1 MPAKP
6 RRITPDD
13 LYLLKQ
19 LNDCQLSPDG
29 KQLAAVLQQ
38 VKREENK
45 NYSNLVLQPTAGG
58 PLRQFTRGES
68 GDGHPRFS
76 PDGRY
81 LAFTS
86 GRSEKSQLWVMYTDG
101 GEAWQLTK
109 LDGNVGDFAWSPDSR
124 SIAFTYTPQD
134 AEALER
140 EKLGKQGKKNQEQ
153 PVVRHITRFRYR
165 LDGMGYYPQGAA
177 ELHVVEVASGKE
189 RTLVA
194 DGKDNEG
201 PCYSPDGKWVVFNSN
216 KSKDPDLDFMRGD
229 LWRVAADGKG
239 EVEKIPTFEG
249 PAFQPAVSPDGQ
261 WIAFRGSADHKKGW
275 AEVYDSLWVVPFAGG
290 KPRQLGAELD
300 RPMGSE
306 SLNDTWGVPATPLP
320 EWAPDSSAV
329 YSTVTRDGSTE
340 VWRFDIASGTGA
352 VVFDE
357 PGVVLGFALDH
368 AAGQF
373 YCNFS
378 DVQTP
383 GDLCRR
389 KLDGGPLKRLTDVNR
404 ELFGKRDLGQ
414 VREVWA
420 KAKAGHRIQGWI
432 FLPPDF
438 DEAKQY
444 PGILYIH
451 GGPHLNYSRA
461 FFHEFQYLAA
471 QGYVVFI
478 SNPRGGTG
486 YGLGFKTAI
495 ARSWGGADYEDL
507 MAFTDYV
514 LRECKFIDR
523 KRVGVAGGSY
533 GGYMTNWIIGH
544 TKRFAAAVSDRCVS
558 NFLSF
563 FGSSDF
569 GYIFHKGMGL
579 DSQNPW
585 VERERFI
592 EMSPVSHLVHAKT
605 PTLVIHQENDLRCP
619 IEQGEQVYV
628 LLKTMGVETEL
639 LRYPQESHGMSRGG
653 RTDRRI
659 HRLEAI
665 SGWFDRY
672 LKG

>member
-6 RRITPDD
+6 RRIMPDD

-19 LNDCQLSPDG
+19 LFDCQLSPDG
-29 KQLAAVLQQ
+29 TQVAAVLQQ
-38 VKREENK
+38 VKRDENK
-45 NYSNLVLQPTAGG
+45 NYSNIVLQPTGGG

-68 GDGHPRFS
+68 SDHNPRFS

-81 LAFTS
+81 LAFVS
-86 GRSEKSQLWVMYTDG
+86 SRSEKSQIWLMPTDG

-109 LDGNVGDFAWSPDSR
+109 LEGNAGDIGWSPDSKH
-124 SIAFTYTPQD
+124 IAFTYTPQD
-134 AEALER
+134 AEAVER
-140 EKLGKQGKKNQEQ
+140 EKLAKQGKKHQEQ
-153 PVVRHITRFRYR
+153 PIVRHITRFRYR
-165 LDGMGYYPQGAA
+165 LDGMGFYPQGAT
-177 ELHVVEVASGKE
+177 ELRIVDLNGKE

-194 DGKDNEG
+194 DGKDNG
-201 PCYSPDGKWVVFNSN
+201 DPSFTPDGKWVVFSSN
-216 KSKDPDLDFMRGD
+216 KSKDPDLEFTRSD
-229 LWRVAADGKG
+229 LWRLQTDGKG
-239 EVEKIPTFEG
+239 AVEKIATFEG

-261 WIAFRGSADHKKGW
+261 WVAFRGFSDHKLGW
-275 AEVYDSLWVVPFAGG
+275 AEVYDSLWVVALGGG
-290 KPRQLGAELD
+290 KPKQLGAELD

-306 SLNDTWGVPATPLP
+306 SLNDTWGVPMTPPPL
-320 EWAPDSSAV
+320 WAPDSSAV
-329 YSTVTRDGSTE
+329 YTTVTRDGSTE
-340 VWRFDIASGTGA
+340 VYCCDIKSGKAS

-357 PGVVLGFALDH
+357 PGVVLAFGVDS

-378 DVQTP
+378 DVLTP

-389 KLDGGPLKRLTDVNR
+389 KLGGGPLKRLTDVNR
-404 ELFGKRDLGQ
+404 ELFAKRDLGL
-414 VREVWA
+414 VREVWV

-438 DEAKQY
+438 DETKQY

-451 GGPHLNYSRA
+451 GGPHLNYCRA

-486 YGLGFKTAI
+486 YGLAFKTAI
-495 ARSWGGADYEDL
+495 ARAWGTADYEDI

-514 LRECKFIDR
+514 LKECRFIDR
-523 KRVGVAGGSY
+523 KRIGVAGGSY
-533 GGYMTNWIIGH
+533 GGYMTNWVIGH
-544 TKRFAAAVSDRCVS
+544 TRRFAAAVSDRCVS

-569 GYIFHKGMGL
+569 GYIFHKGMGM
-579 DSQNPW
+579 SSENPW
-585 VERERFI
+585 VERDRFI
-592 EMSPVSHLVHAKT
+592 EMSPVSHLVNAKT
-605 PTLVIHQENDLRCP
+605 PTLVVHQENDLRCP

-665 SGWFDRY
+665 RGWFDKY
-672 LKG
+672 LKV

>member
-6 RRITPDD
+6 RRIAADD
-13 LYLLKQ
+13 LYLIRQ
-19 LNDCQLSPDG
+19 LFDCQLSPDG
-29 KQLAAVLQQ
+29 KQLAATLQQ

-45 NYSNLVLQPTAGG
+45 NYSNIVLQATAGG
-58 PLRQFTRGES
+58 PLRQFTRGEWS
-68 GDGHPRFS
+68 DHHPRYS

-81 LAFTS
+81 LAFLS
-86 GRSEKSQLWVMYTDG
+86 SRSEKSQLWLIPTDG

-109 LDGNVGDFAWSPDSR
+109 LDGNVGDYAWSPDSKC
-124 SIAFTYTPQD
+124 IVFCYTPQD

-140 EKLGKQGKKNQEQ
+140 EKLGKQGRKNQDQ
-153 PVVRHITRFRYR
+153 PVVRQITRFRYR
-165 LDGMGYYPQGAA
+165 LDGMGFYAQGAS
-177 ELHVVEVASGKE
+177 ELRIVEVASGKE
-189 RTLVA
+189 RVLVS
-194 DGKDNEG
+194 DGKDNG
-201 PCYSPDGKWVVFNSN
+201 DPAFTPDGKWVLFASN
-216 KSKDPDLDFMRGD
+216 KTKDPDVEFMRTD
-229 LWRVAADGKG
+229 LWRVPADGKG
-239 EVEKIPTFEG
+239 AVEKVPTFDG
-249 PAFQPAVSPDGQ
+249 PSFQPQVSPDGQ
-261 WIAFRGSADHKKGW
+261 WLAFRGSADAKLSW
-275 AEVYDSLWVVPFAGG
+275 AEVYDDLWVMPLAGG

-306 SLNDTWGVPATPLP
+306 SLNDTWGVPVTPLP
-320 EWAPDSSAV
+320 LWSGDSNAV

-340 VWRFDIASGTGA
+340 VWRFDIRTGRGT
-352 VVFDE
+352 VVFEE
-357 PGVVLGFALDH
+357 PGVAIAFALDE

-378 DVQTP
+378 DVLTP

-389 KLDGGPLKRLTDVNR
+389 KLGGGPLKRLTDVNR

-438 DEAKQY
+438 DESKQY

-451 GGPHLNYSRA
+451 GGPHLNYCRA

-486 YGLGFKTAI
+486 YGLGYKTAI
-495 ARSWGGADYEDL
+495 ARGWGTADYEDL
-507 MAFTDYV
+507 MTFTDYV
-514 LRECKFIDR
+514 LKECRFIDR
-523 KRVGVAGGSY
+523 KRIGVAGGSY

-544 TKRFAAAVSDRCVS
+544 NRRFAAAVSDRCVS
-558 NFLSF
+558 NFFSF

-569 GYIFHKGMGL
+569 GFIFHKGMGL
-579 DSQNPW
+579 GMQHPW
-585 VERERFI
+585 QDREKFI
-592 EMSPVSHLVHAKT
+592 EMSPISHLGNART

-628 LLKTMGVETEL
+628 LLKTIGVDTEL

-665 SGWFDRY
+665 RGWFDRY